1 MTDHGG
7 AHQAR
12 KRFGQHFL
20 IDQGVLRSIVSA
32 MALRPDDLVVE
43 IGPGLAALTQ
53 QLLTQVLHMHAVE
66 LDRDL
71 VARLRRRF
79 SPEQLTVHEADALRF
94 DFSQLASLPAT
105 KEASEGPQLDALDPI
120 AGPGRRKL
128 RIVGNLP
135 YNISSPLLVR
145 LIDLTPVVQ
154 DQHFML
160 QKEVVERLAA
170 GPGESA
176 YGRLGVLL
184 QAWYDIEFLFEVG
197 PQAFDPPPRVDS
209 AVFRMRPL
217 AAPQVRSLPALEAV
231 LAAGFGQRRK
241 MLRGTLLPW
250 LAARDVSAP
259 EIGGTERAE
268 EIPQAIWYRL
278 ADRLADR
285 LTERMA
291 DRREGRQAEHTPDVV
306 SD

>member
-1 MTDHGG
+1 
-7 AHQAR
+7 
-12 KRFGQHFL
+12 
-20 IDQGVLRSIVSA
+20 
-32 MALRPDDLVVE
+32 MALRPDDQVVE

-53 QLLTQVLHMHAVE
+53 QLLTQLPHMHAVE

-79 SPEQLTVHEADALRF
+79 LPEQLTVHEADALRF

>member
-1 MTDHGG
+1 LNCGLTERSGV
-7 AHQAR
+7 HQAR

-20 IDQGVLRSIVSA
+20 VDQGVLRAIVSA
-32 MALRPDDLVVE
+32 MALREHDLVVE

-53 QLLTQVLHMHAVE
+53 HLLTHLPQMHAVE

-79 SPEQLTVHEADALRF
+79 TPEQLVVHEADALSF
-94 DFSQLASLPAT
+94 DFGQLVATAS
-105 KEASEGPQLDALDPI
+105 
-120 AGPGRRKL
+120 PGRKL

-135 YNISSPLLVR
+135 YNISSPLLIR
-145 LIDLTPVVQ
+145 LIDQVSIVE

-170 GPGESA
+170 GPGQAA

-184 QAWYDIEFLFEVG
+184 QAWYCIDFLFEVG

-217 AAPQVRSLPALEAV
+217 ASPQVRSLSALEAV

-250 LAARDVSAP
+250 LASRGVSAP
-259 EIGGTERAE
+259 EIAGTERAE
-268 EIPQAIWYRL
+268 EIPQTLWYQL
-278 ADRLADR
+278 ADRLA
-285 LTERMA
+285 
-291 DRREGRQAEHTPDVV
+291 GRS
-306 SD
+306 SDQRAITG

>member
-1 MTDHGG
+1 MTERSG

-20 IDQGVLRSIVSA
+20 VDQGVLRSIVSA
-32 MALRPDDLVVE
+32 LALREHDLVVE

-53 QLLTQVLHMHAVE
+53 HLLAHLPQMHAVE

-79 SPEQLTVHEADALRF
+79 TPEQLIVHEADALTF
-94 DFSQLASLPAT
+94 DFGELCARSSAT
-105 KEASEGPQLDALDPI
+105 ESPS
-120 AGPGRRKL
+120 RKL

-135 YNISSPLLVR
+135 YNISSPLLIR
-145 LIDLTPVVQ
+145 LIDQVSIVE

-170 GPGESA
+170 GPGQAA

-184 QAWYDIEFLFEVG
+184 QAWYQIDFLFEVG

-217 AAPQVRSLPALEAV
+217 ASPQVRSLRALEAL

-250 LAARDVSAP
+250 LAARGVSAP
-259 EIGGTERAE
+259 EIVGTERAE
-268 EIPQAIWYRL
+268 EIPQALWYQL
-278 ADRLADR
+278 ADRLA
-285 LTERMA
+285 
-291 DRREGRQAEHTPDVV
+291 VV
-306 SD
+306 ESVPA

>member
-1 MTDHGG
+1 LTERNG

-20 IDQGVLRSIVSA
+20 VDQGVLRAIVSA
-32 MALRPDDLVVE
+32 MGLRENDLVVE

-53 QLLTQVLHMHAVE
+53 HLLTHLPQMHAVE

-71 VARLRRRF
+71 VKHLRKRF
-79 SPEQLTVHEADALRF
+79 KPQQLTVHEADALTF
-94 DFSQLASLPAT
+94 DFGQLCPQPFAQPFAPSSEPELP
-105 KEASEGPQLDALDPI
+105 S
-120 AGPGRRKL
+120 RKL

-135 YNISSPLLVR
+135 YNISSPLLIR
-145 LIDLTPVVQ
+145 LIDRVSIVE

-170 GPGESA
+170 GPGQAA

-184 QAWYDIEFLFEVG
+184 QAWYCIDFLFEVG

-217 AAPQVRSLPALEAV
+217 VTPQVRSLSALEAV

-250 LAARDVSAP
+250 LAARGVSAP
-259 EIGGTERAE
+259 EIVGTERAE
-268 EIPQAIWYRL
+268 EIPQVLWYQL
-278 ADRLADR
+278 ADRL
-285 LTERMA
+285 
-291 DRREGRQAEHTPDVV
+291 
-306 SD
+306 SDQSSDQRTNTH

>member
-1 MTDHGG
+1 
-7 AHQAR
+7 
-12 KRFGQHFL
+12 
-20 IDQGVLRSIVSA
+20 LRSIVSA

-53 QLLTQVLHMHAVE
+53 QLLTQVPHMHAVE

-79 SPEQLTVHEADALRF
+79 APEQLTVHEADALTF
-94 DFSQLASLPAT
+94 DFSQLGALSETTGAS
-105 KEASEGPQLDALDPI
+105 GVPQLAAMDLRS
-120 AGPGRRKL
+120 GPGRRKL

-145 LIDLTPVVQ
+145 LIDLAPVVQ

-170 GPGESA
+170 GPRESA

-217 AAPQVRSLPALEAV
+217 TEPQVRSLPALEAL

-250 LAARDVSAP
+250 LAARGVSAP

-278 ADRLADR
+278 ADRLAEQLAER
-285 LTERMA
+285 LAQRLDE
-291 DRREGRQAEHTPDVV
+291 RQAEHTPVPA

>member
-1 MTDHGG
+1 LTERSG

-20 IDQGVLRSIVSA
+20 VDQGVLRAIVSA
-32 MALRPDDLVVE
+32 MGLRESDLVVE

-53 QLLTQVLHMHAVE
+53 HLLTHLPQMHAVE

-71 VARLRRRF
+71 VTRLRKRF
-79 SPEQLTVHEADALRF
+79 TPEQLIVHEADALNF
-94 DFSQLASLPAT
+94 DFRQVVAQPFEQSLATESPT
-105 KEASEGPQLDALDPI
+105 
-120 AGPGRRKL
+120 RKL

-135 YNISSPLLVR
+135 YNISSPLLIR
-145 LIDLTPVVQ
+145 LIDRVSIVE

-170 GPGESA
+170 GPGQAA

-184 QAWYDIEFLFEVG
+184 QAWYCIDFLFEVG

-217 AAPQVRSLPALEAV
+217 VSPQVRSLSALEAV

-250 LAARDVSAP
+250 LAARGVSAP
-259 EIGGTERAE
+259 EIAGTERAE
-268 EIPQAIWYRL
+268 EIPQVLWYQL
-278 ADRLADR
+278 ADRL
-285 LTERMA
+285 
-291 DRREGRQAEHTPDVV
+291 
-306 SD
+306 SDQSSDQRTNTH

>member
-1 MTDHGG
+1 MTERSG

-20 IDQGVLRSIVSA
+20 IDQGVLRAIVSA
-32 MALRPDDLVVE
+32 MGLRENDLVVE

-53 QLLTQVLHMHAVE
+53 HLLTHLPQMHAVE

-79 SPEQLTVHEADALRF
+79 TPEQLIVHEADALTF
-94 DFSQLASLPAT
+94 DFGQLCPRSVAQSVVHSVAPSS
-105 KEASEGPQLDALDPI
+105 ASELPS
-120 AGPGRRKL
+120 RKL

-135 YNISSPLLVR
+135 YNISSPLLIR
-145 LIDLTPVVQ
+145 LIDQVSIVE

-170 GPGESA
+170 GPGQAA

-184 QAWYDIEFLFEVG
+184 QAWYCIDFLFEVG

-217 AAPQVRSLPALEAV
+217 PKSQVRSLSALEAV

-250 LAARDVSAP
+250 LAARGVSAP

-268 EIPQAIWYRL
+268 EIPQALWYQL
-278 ADRLADR
+278 ADRLA
-285 LTERMA
+285 
-291 DRREGRQAEHTPDVV
+291 VV
-306 SD
+306 